1 VVSLTMLVPT
11 TMLVALS
18 VPVGLCDWTGVGVIV
33 TTGVD
38 CAEDCAEDW
47 TGTVAEPLVK
57 PLLVGVARVGVSE
70 MVAFPEVGGT
80 MSVLLGAAEEG
91 DDAGDSEAGT
101 LEGWTGVGVTVGP
114 EETPEPDAPD
124 GKMPDGVPLG
134 MEGVRPDDPALG
146 VAEGVSLGSGGVTPR
161 LGVSEGVGTAPVP
174 EETPVGTIPEEGTTP
189 VGTTPDEGR
198 TPEGIRPDEMSEMM
212 LATMLLAG
220 GRGAGT
226 VALGNSDAKLDSMLG
241 ITEAGTSGTPDSRLE
256 TSAANEETSGGS
268 TPDATGVGDGVTG
281 AVGPADPVAKPPVIP
296 DTREDKAPGRSRGAE
311 GATDS
316 EVGIAPEFR
325 AGLVGVGDA
334 PVPRAVV
341 MPTTIPP
348 DDGTTN
354 KGAWLD
360 GKGRPAVGET
370 TSLGKTPVEPTS
382 GRRTDERRPPRRP
395 P

>member
-1 VVSLTMLVPT
+1 
-11 TMLVALS
+11 
-18 VPVGLCDWTGVGVIV
+18 
-33 TTGVD
+33 
-38 CAEDCAEDW
+38 
-47 TGTVAEPLVK
+47 VAETLVK

-70 MVAFPEVGGT
+70 MVAFPEVGRM
-80 MSVLLGAAEEG
+80 MSVLLRAAEEG

-114 EETPEPDAPD
+114 EETPEPDTPD

-134 MEGVRPDDPALG
+134 IERDRPDDPAVG
-146 VAEGVSLGSGGVTPR
+146 VAVGVSLGSREVTLR

-174 EETPVGTIPEEGTTP
+174 EEAP
-189 VGTTPDEGR
+189 VGTTPEEGR
-198 TPEGIRPDEMSEMM
+198 TPVGIRPDEMSEMM
-212 LATMLLAG
+212 LATMLLAD

-268 TPDATGVGDGVTG
+268 TPDATGVGDGVTS

-296 DTREDKAPGRSRGAE
+296 DTREDNAPGRSRGAD

-325 AGLVGVGDA
+325 SGLVGVGDA

-348 DDGTTN
+348 DDGRTN

-360 GKGRPAVGET
+360 GKGSPAVGVT
-370 TSLGKTPVEPTS
+370 TSVGKTPVEPTS

>member
-1 VVSLTMLVPT
+1 
-11 TMLVALS
+11 
-18 VPVGLCDWTGVGVIV
+18 
-33 TTGVD
+33 
-38 CAEDCAEDW
+38 
-47 TGTVAEPLVK
+47 
-57 PLLVGVARVGVSE
+57 LLGDARVGVAE

-80 MSVLLGAAEEG
+80 MSVLLGAAE
-91 DDAGDSEAGT
+91 GDSEAGT
-101 LEGWTGVGVTVGP
+101 LEGRTGVGVTVGP

-134 MEGVRPDDPALG
+134 MEGVRPEDAALG
-146 VAEGVSLGSGGVTPR
+146 VVVGVSLGSRGVR
-161 LGVSEGVGTAPVP
+161 LGVSEGVGTAPDP
-174 EETPVGTIPEEGTTP
+174 EGMP
-189 VGTTPDEGR
+189 VGTTPEDGR
-198 TPEGIRPDEMSEMM
+198 MPEGIRPDEMSEMM
-212 LATMLLAG
+212 LAAMLLAG

-241 ITEAGTSGTPDSRLE
+241 ITEVGTSGTPDNRLE
-256 TSAANEETSGGS
+256 TSATNEETSGGS
-268 TPDATGVGDGVTG
+268 TPDAMGVGDGVTTG

-296 DTREDKAPGRSRGAE
+296 DTRDDKAPGTSRGAE

-316 EVGIAPEFR
+316 EVGMAPEFKV
-325 AGLVGVGDA
+325 GLVGVGDA

-360 GKGRPAVGET
+360 GKGRPAVGVT
-370 TSLGKTPVEPTS
+370 TSVGKTPVEPTS
-382 GRRTDERRPPRRP
+382 GRRTDERRPPKRP